1 MKCLKENKIC
11 PATESNGLEMV
22 KKCCKESD
30 DLPNYVQKYINEW
43 CT

>member
-1 MKCLKENKIC
+1 M

-30 DLPNYVQKYINEW
+30 DLPNYVQKYIHEW